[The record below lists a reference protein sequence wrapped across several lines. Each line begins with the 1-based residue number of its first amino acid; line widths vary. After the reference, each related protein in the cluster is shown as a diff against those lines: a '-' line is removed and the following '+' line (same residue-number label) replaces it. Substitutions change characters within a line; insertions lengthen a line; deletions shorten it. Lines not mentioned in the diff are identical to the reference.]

1 MALSTSEG
9 LLDFPSGYKG
19 LKLGPFNL
27 AAPGLLQASLSWG
40 YIPTA
45 PGLSQFQKSGVR
57 EPPSLAQTWIES
69 LRPASEI

>member
-9 LLDFPSGYKG
+9 LLNFPSGCKG
-19 LKLGPFNL
+19 PELGPSNL
-27 AAPGLLQASLSWG
+27 AVPGFLLASLSWG

-45 PGLSQFQKSGVR
+45 QGLSQFQKSGVR

-69 LRPASEI
+69 LHPASEI